1 MAFMVWRL
9 GSLAGV
15 TGLDVVID
23 KGVHVW
29 PVEIAGYDFE
39 GLGLTKVTGSEAIMG
54 LVEDV
59 DLEWL

>member
-1 MAFMVWRL
+1 MAFMVWRF

-15 TGLDVVID
+15 AGLDVVID
-23 KGVHVW
+23 EGAHVW

-54 LVEDV
+54 LAEDV